1 MPNTQ
6 NMDTNYKDYKEVNI
20 MANNVEKLLKLNS
33 KALQGL
39 HYVKGYDFTKPFDVV
54 SGDGSFTLNKIKKE
68 CSALG
73 IDIENTVA
81 TLLVKHTIKA
91 FLNRDLYIVDIPS
104 FCKFKI
110 YESHREVGTKYNFK
124 YNFDL
129 YYGVGNFEE
138 HRKKM
143 TETWFVVIQKKEYLV
158 ESHKD
163 IYGDYKD
170 RFVIDSFGY
179 GYKTAI
185 QEGKEVNVKNV
196 AGYSGQKVF
205 VVNGTEPKTTDKSGY
220 CMEYYKGELQ
230 RRLRAYKA
238 NKRKN
243 EADSYILTSDIT
255 REVEDIKTKLGTLK
269 HTLAEMLLQDKYN
282 IISSVMYKYCYACD
296 GLKRLEEK
304 LSDKRY
310 NSISEIRFAIENINE
325 YYNEIIEKINN
336 VI

>member
-1 MPNTQ
+1 
-6 NMDTNYKDYKEVNI
+6 
-20 MANNVEKLLKLNS
+20 MANNVKKLLKLNS

-39 HYVKGYDFTKPFDVV
+39 HYIKGYDFTKPFDIV
-54 SGDGSFTLNKIKKE
+54 SGDGSFTLNKIIKE
-68 CSALG
+68 CFALG
-73 IDIENTVA
+73 IDTENTVA
-81 TLLVKHTIKA
+81 TLLVKHNKSA
-91 FLNRDLYIVDIPS
+91 LFHNELHIVDIPS
-104 FCKFKI
+104 FYKFRI
-110 YESHREVGTKYNFK
+110 YDSNRDTKAYKF
-124 YNFDL
+124 NFDL
-129 YYGVGNFEE
+129 YYGVGDFEE
-138 HRKKM
+138 HRKKK

-170 RFVIDSFGY
+170 RFVIDSFSY

-243 EADSYILTSDIT
+243 EADSYAITSDIT
-255 REVEDIKTKLGTLK
+255 KEVEDIKTKLGTLK

-336 VI
+336 K

>member
-1 MPNTQ
+1 
-6 NMDTNYKDYKEVNI
+6 
-20 MANNVEKLLKLNS
+20 MANNVKKLLKLNS

-54 SGDGSFTLNKIKKE
+54 SGDGNFTLNKIKKE

-73 IDIENTVA
+73 IDTENTVA
-81 TLLVKHTIKA
+81 TLLVKHTRKA
-91 FLNRDLYIVDIPS
+91 FRDRDLYIVDIPS

-110 YESHREVGTKYNFK
+110 YESHREVGSK

-138 HRKKM
+138 HRKTK

-170 RFVIDSFGY
+170 RFVINSFGY

-185 QEGKEVNVKNV
+185 QDGKEVNVKNV
-196 AGYSGQKVF
+196 AGYNGQKVF

-238 NKRKN
+238 NKREN
-243 EADSYILTSDIT
+243 EADSYAITSDIT
-255 REVEDIKTKLGTLK
+255 KEVEEIKANTNTLK
-269 HTLAEMLLQDKYN
+269 HTLANMILNDQYKVVDKVMWRYR
-282 IISSVMYKYCYACD
+282 SVCD
-296 GLKRLEEK
+296 YLKSFEK
-304 LSDKRY
+304 KLAEKRY
-310 NSISEIRFAIENINE
+310 DSVSMIRFDVDRIKKDYDEIM
-325 YYNEIIEKINN
+325 EIINAKQE
-336 VI
+336 V